1 MCGLKVEFLMRN
13 LVVAP
18 KNVKKGKWDIMDQ
31 GRVNLKMKFVR
42 IVENMIYV
50 AC

>member
-1 MCGLKVEFLMRN
+1 
-13 LVVAP
+13 
-18 KNVKKGKWDIMDQ
+18 MDQ

-50 AC
+50 ACWV